1 MSIQVPQINARKS
14 VKPTDE
20 IPSTNFLRV
29 LAQKQKSMNE
39 FDDEKEKSKTLL
51 KGVISKIMN
60 KEMALPSALSPIP
73 EDKLN

>member
-1 MSIQVPQINARKS
+1 
-14 VKPTDE
+14 
-20 IPSTNFLRV
+20 
-29 LAQKQKSMNE
+29 MNE